1 MPPMLADPIPGPTRR
16 GVLRG
21 AVAGGLVLGVQFAS
35 GRVALAQSATA
46 AVFAPDAFIRIPE
59 DGPVTLI
66 MSQVE
71 MGQGIYTALTM
82 VIAEELDI
90 DPTKVVLQAAPAS
103 DALFGNPLLVI
114 QVTGG
119 STSVR
124 AFWMPLRTAGA
135 TARAMLMAAAA
146 ESWNLTAADCR
157 TENGSVFHDASQRSA
172 TYSSLAKL
180 AAARPVPKNVQLKD
194 PSQFRLIGTPLHRL
208 DTAQKVNGGLKYGI
222 DAAPAGV
229 KFATLKSS
237 PVPGGRLTAIDG
249 SQLHTI
255 PGVRQ
260 VLRFDDMVAV
270 VGDNSWAALRGLAVL
285 GLSWDDGPNAG
296 LTTEAMRDGLHQ
308 AAGGTPVVAA
318 NIGHAEDMLS
328 GDDVISAQY
337 DFQMLAHAT
346 MEPMNCTLHITPGQ
360 AEVWVG
366 TQVMTKAQ
374 AIVAKVAGLKPE
386 QVTIH
391 NHLLGGGFGRRLE
404 VDHIGK
410 AASIALKVD
419 GPVKVFWSREED
431 ISQAMYRSLY
441 GVWLSAKLENGKP
454 VAWRHRVVGPSI
466 LARWLPPAFQKG
478 LDADAID
485 GAAETPY
492 SFANFRVEYVR
503 HELPGIP
510 TCFWRGVGPNINVFS
525 IESFIDRLA
534 RETKSDPAA
543 YRRALLGS
551 DPRARAV
558 LDMATQKAG
567 WGGALPARMGRGIC
581 LQSAF
586 GSYLCTVAQVAVDD
600 DGTVHVQRLVCA
612 VDCGIAVNPDGVV
625 AQVQGGMVFGL
636 SAILH
641 GNITVAAGRVQQS
654 NFNDYRVLR
663 IDEMPEI
670 EVLLVKN
677 AEPPGGLG
685 EPGTVSVQPAVANA
699 IYAATGVQLT
709 RLPVDPSRLAVTAST

>member
-1 MPPMLADPIPGPTRR
+1 MPPVPADPFPGLTRR
-16 GVLRG
+16 GLLRG
-21 AVAGGLVLGVQFAS
+21 AVAGILVLGVQFAT
-35 GRVALAQSATA
+35 GRVALAQPEDA

-66 MSQVE
+66 MAQVE

-82 VIAEELDI
+82 LIAEELDI
-90 DPTKVVLQAAPAS
+90 DPTRIVLQEAPAS
-103 DALFGNPLLVI
+103 DALYGNPMLVI
-114 QVTGG
+114 QATGG

-124 AFWMPLRTAGA
+124 AFWMPLRIAGA
-135 TARAMLMAAAA
+135 TARAMLVAAAA
-146 ESWNLTAADCR
+146 EKWNLTAADLR
-157 TENGSVFHDASQRSA
+157 TEDGSVYHDASQLSA
-172 TYSSLAKL
+172 TYNSLVKL
-180 AAARPVPKNVQLKD
+180 AAARPVPEDVKLKD

-208 DTAQKVNGGLKYGI
+208 DTGQKVNGALKYGI
-222 DAAPAGV
+222 DTAPPGL

-237 PVPGGRLTAIDG
+237 PVFGGKLTAIDD
-249 SQLHTI
+249 SQRHTV

-260 VLRFDDMVAV
+260 VLQFDDMVAV
-270 VGDNSWAALRGLAVL
+270 VGDNSWSALRGLAVL
-285 GLSWDDGPNAG
+285 GLTWDDGPNAG
-296 LTTEAMRDGLHQ
+296 LTTDAMREGLHQ
-308 AAGGTPVVAA
+308 AAGGTPVVAI
-318 NIGHAEDMLS
+318 NVGHADDMLN
-328 GDDVISAQY
+328 GDDAISAQY
-337 DFQMLAHAT
+337 DYQMLAHAT
-346 MEPMNCTLHITPGQ
+346 MEPMNCTLHISPGH

-374 AIVAKVAGLKPE
+374 TIVAQVAGLKPE

-410 AASIALKVD
+410 AVSIALKVE
-419 GPVKVFWSREED
+419 GPVRIFWSREED
-431 ISQAMYRSLY
+431 ISQGMYRSLY
-441 GVWLSAKLENGKP
+441 GVWLDAKLENGKP
-454 VAWRHRVVGPSI
+454 VAWRHRTVGPSI

-478 LDADAID
+478 LDPDAID
-485 GAAETPY
+485 GATETPY
-492 SFANFRVEYVR
+492 AFPNFRVEYVR

-510 TCFWRGVGPNINVFS
+510 TCFWRGVGPNINVFA
-525 IESFIDRLA
+525 IECFIDRLA
-534 RETKSDPAA
+534 METKTDPAA
-543 YRRALLGS
+543 YRRALLGD
-551 DPRARAV
+551 DPRALAV
-558 LDMATQKAG
+558 LDLATQKAG
-567 WGGALPARMGRGIC
+567 WGEPLSARTGRGIC

-612 VDCGIAVNPDGVV
+612 VDCGIAINPDGVV
-625 AQVQGGMVFGL
+625 AQIQGGMVFGL

-641 GNITVAAGRVQQS
+641 GNITVANGRVQQS
-654 NFNDYRVLR
+654 NFNDYRVMR

-670 EVLLVKN
+670 EVLLVKS

-709 RLPVDPSRLAVTAST
+709 RLPVDSSRLAASA

>member
-1 MPPMLADPIPGPTRR
+1 M
-16 GVLRG
+16 
-21 AVAGGLVLGVQFAS
+21 AGGFVLGVQFTTS
-35 GRVALAQSATA
+35 RVALAQPA
-46 AVFAPDAFIRIPE
+46 AAVVFAPDAFIRISE

-82 VIAEELDI
+82 LIAEELDI
-90 DPTKVVLQAAPAS
+90 DPTKVILEAAPAS
-103 DALFGNPLLVI
+103 DALFGNPMLVI

-146 ESWNLTAADCR
+146 ESWNLTAADVR
-157 TENGSVFHDASQRSA
+157 TENGSVYHDASQRSA
-172 TYSSLAKL
+172 TYSSLVRL
-180 AAARPVPKNVQLKD
+180 AAAVPVPKDVKLKD
-194 PSQFRLIGTPLHRL
+194 PSQFRLIGKPIHRL
-208 DTAQKVNGGLKYGI
+208 DTAQKVNGALKYGI
-222 DAAPAGV
+222 DAAPSGV

-237 PVPGGRLTAIDG
+237 PVPGGRLTAIDD
-249 SQLHTI
+249 SQIHTV
-255 PGVRQ
+255 PGVLQ
-260 VLRFDDMVAV
+260 VLPFDDMVAV
-270 VGDNSWAALRGLAVL
+270 VGDNSWSALRGLEVL
-285 GLSWDDGPNAG
+285 GLTWDDGPNAG
-296 LTTEAMRDGLHQ
+296 LTTDSMREGLHQ
-308 AAGGTPVVAA
+308 AAGGTPVVASD
-318 NIGHAEDMLS
+318 IGEVDNMLS

-337 DFQMLAHAT
+337 DYQMLAHAT
-346 MEPMNCTLHITPGQ
+346 MEPMNCTLHITPGW

-374 AIVAKVAGLKPE
+374 TIVAQVAELKPE

-441 GVWLSAKLENGKP
+441 GVWLSAKLDNGKP
-454 VAWRHRVVGPSI
+454 LAWRHRVVGPSI

-478 LDADAID
+478 LDPDAID
-485 GAAETPY
+485 GATETPY
-492 SFANFRVEYVR
+492 AFTNFRVEYVR

-510 TCFWRGVGPNINVFS
+510 TCFWRGVGPNINVFA

-534 RETKSDPAA
+534 TQTNTDPAE
-543 YRRALLGS
+543 YRRTLLGN

-558 LDMATQKAG
+558 LDLATQKAG
-567 WGGALPARMGRGIC
+567 WGGPLPARTGRGIC

-586 GSYLCTVAQVAVDD
+586 GSYLCTVAQVSVDD

-625 AQVQGGMVFGL
+625 AQIQGGMVFGL

-641 GNITVAAGRVQQS
+641 GNITVADGRVQQS
-654 NFNDYRVLR
+654 NFNNYRVMR
-663 IDEMPEI
+663 IDEMPEV
-670 EVLLVKN
+670 EVLLVKS

-709 RLPVDPSRLAVTAST
+709 RQPVDPTLISARA